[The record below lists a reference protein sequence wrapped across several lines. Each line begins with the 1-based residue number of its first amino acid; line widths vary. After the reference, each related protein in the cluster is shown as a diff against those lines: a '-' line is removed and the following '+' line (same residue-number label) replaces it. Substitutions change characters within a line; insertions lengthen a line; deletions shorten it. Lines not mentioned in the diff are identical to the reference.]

1 VEQVIEVRYAGIVV
15 GQATAVRDRTPTGV
29 FVGVSDPLP
38 VGTIL
43 SLKIGDQLTDGRV
56 EQVVESSESSQVG
69 MRVRFVDN
77 RAAATTA
84 PAAAPAAPVAVA
96 PAPSAAVRMP
106 PAATRVPPA
115 ATPLASAPS
124 GPESTSAAPSEEA
137 GAGESE
143 RVPGVSDL
151 AESGPQNLEGGGGG
165 RRRRRRR

>member
-1 VEQVIEVRYAGIVV
+1 MEQVIEVRYAGIVV

-77 RAAATTA
+77 RLAAAG
-84 PAAAPAAPVAVA
+84 APAAPASTAPVAVPAAPAVVA

-115 ATPLASAPS
+115 ATPLQAAPSAPE
-124 GPESTSAAPSEEA
+124 PATSAA
-137 GAGESE
+137 
-143 RVPGVSDL
+143 
-151 AESGPQNLEGGGGG
+151 
-165 RRRRRRR
+165 

>member
-29 FVGVSDPLP
+29 FVSVSDPLP

-43 SLKIGDQLTDGRV
+43 SLKIDDQVSDGRV
-56 EQVVESSESSQVG
+56 EQVIESSEQSQAG

-77 RAAATTA
+77 RAAA
-84 PAAAPAAPVAVA
+84 AAAPVVAAS
-96 PAPSAAVRMP
+96 APSAAVRMP

-115 ATPLASAPS
+115 ATPLAQAPSAPE
-124 GPESTSAAPSEEA
+124 PATSAAPSEEA

-143 RVPGVSDL
+143 RVPGAADMGD
-151 AESGPQNLEGGGGG
+151 SGPQNLEGGGG